1 MIILLSSQWV
11 TFYTLIYSKMTH
23 IDLDCFNDEQ
33 RPTELCYDCL
43 EFGQYLMD
51 TWKIDLSDQLYE
63 QWRDEQVEMESEKLE
78 FIS

>member
-1 MIILLSSQWV
+1 MIILYMSQWV
-11 TFYTLIYSKMTH
+11 TFYTLIISTMTN
-23 IDLDCFNDEQ
+23 IDVDCFNDEQ

-51 TWKIDLSDQLYE
+51 TWKIDLSDELYE
-63 QWRDEQVEMESEKLE
+63 AYRDEQLEKELD

>member
-1 MIILLSSQWV
+1 MAS
-11 TFYTLIYSKMTH
+11 
-23 IDLDCFNDEQ
+23 IDIDCFNDEQ

-51 TWKIDLSDQLYE
+51 TGKIDLSDQLYE

>member
-11 TFYTLIYSKMTH
+11 TFYTLIYSKMTN

-43 EFGQYLMD
+43 EFGQYLWD
-51 TWKIDLSDQLYE
+51 TWKIDTSDEDYE
-63 QWRDEQVEMESEKLE
+63 RYRDEKLEKELE